1 MDNRMNMRRTRTYI
15 LIIGLALMAPG
26 TAAALG
32 TPAGTVITNTASASY
47 QLGGVPQTAVSGS
60 SGFTVDNRVNL
71 VVTKNADATVGS
83 GAVNQSLVFTVTNVG
98 NAPQRYDLSVISR
111 VTDSFD
117 MNNVRVYRDD
127 NANNAWDAGDT
138 LYAGP
143 ATFGDIPADGT
154 LRLLV
159 VADAPVGQPGG
170 ATAVYDLAAA
180 TVVSG
185 GTATVVQTAGAD
197 TAGVDVVFA
206 DPAGSV
212 AGDVARDGRHSAS
225 GTFTVSSI
233 AVAVGKTVTVIDQ
246 FGGSQPVAGATL
258 RYTITA
264 TASGNG
270 TANNVVIADAIPAN
284 TTYTAGSLR
293 LNGAPLSDAA
303 DADAGD
309 VGATTPGT
317 VTVNLGAMTAA
328 SPVQTIV
335 FDVRIN

>member
-1 MDNRMNMRRTRTYI
+1 
-15 LIIGLALMAPG
+15 
-26 TAAALG
+26 
-32 TPAGTVITNTASASY
+32 
-47 QLGGVPQTAVSGS
+47 
-60 SGFTVDNRVNL
+60 VDNRVNL
-71 VVTKNADATVGS
+71 VVTRNADATVGS
-83 GAVNQSLVFTVTNVG
+83 GAANQSLVFTVTNLG
-98 NAPQRYDLSVISR
+98 NAPQRYDLTVLSR

-159 VADAPVGQPGG
+159 VADTPVGQPGG

-185 GTATVVQTAGAD
+185 GTATAAQTLGVD

-206 DPAGSV
+206 DPAGS
-212 AGDVARDGRHSAS
+212 ATGDIVRDGRHSAF
-225 GTFTVSSI
+225 GTFTASNI
-233 AVAVGKTVTVIDQ
+233 AVAVGKTVVVIDP

-264 TASGNG
+264 TTGGNG
-270 TANNVVIADAIPAN
+270 TANNVVITDAIPAN
-284 TTYTAGSLR
+284 TTYTAASLR
-293 LNGAPLSDAA
+293 LNGATLSDAA

-309 VGATTPGT
+309 VGATMPGK
-317 VTVNLGAMTAA
+317 VTVNLGALTAA
-328 SPVQTIV
+328 TPVQTII
-335 FDVRIN
+335 FDVKIN